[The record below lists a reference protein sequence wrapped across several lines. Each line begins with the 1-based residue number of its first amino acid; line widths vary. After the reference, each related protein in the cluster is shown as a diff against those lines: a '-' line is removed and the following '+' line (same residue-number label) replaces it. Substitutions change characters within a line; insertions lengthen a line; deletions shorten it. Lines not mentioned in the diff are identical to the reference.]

1 MDDLLQ
7 IINIY
12 WLTINRRKNKSDF
25 ELNFLGNITQIKNT
39 INLKS
44 EIYLKDMNQIIVS
57 NDNIDDVK
65 LLNLCENMIKRIEL
79 VKTILEENGIVCQ
92 NINKYYDQFLKLYKM
107 VKTHHL
113 SNNHISLM
121 KVNYG
126 HLINEKSLKINTYIY
141 CLEKWEKDNISLNQD
156 LTDSFERIINS
167 DDFKQLYK
175 AAMKSSYVDS
185 FIKDHKLTE
194 AYNDFMKDYAEQINK
209 YILYVPLTKGIK
221 AYVSNYMRIELN
233 INSIEFIGDFKD
245 NDKNNI
251 YISYLLINLLN
262 ESFHFLNRIKRKG
275 KYIKEC
281 ESSQNQKIDKE
292 IGVDLI
298 LHIFGTEYINFI
310 SIKNSKL
317 FNKIENWKKNDTNF
331 KVFDKIYLSDG
342 KTTQM
347 EYGLK

>member
-12 WLTINRRKNKSDF
+12 WSTINRRKNKSEV

-44 EIYLKDMNQIIVS
+44 EIYLKDMIHIIES
-57 NDNIDDVK
+57 NNNIDDVK
-65 LLNLCENMIKRIEL
+65 LLNLCEIMKKRIEL
-79 VKTILEENGIVCQ
+79 VKVILEENGIACQ

-113 SNNHISLM
+113 SNNYISFM
-121 KVNYG
+121 QANYG
-126 HLINEKSLKINTYIY
+126 HLINEKSLKIDIYIC

-156 LTDSFERIINS
+156 LTDSFGRIINS

-185 FIKDHKLTE
+185 FVKDHKLTK

-233 INSIEFIGDFKD
+233 INSIELIGDFKD
-245 NDKNNI
+245 YDKNNI

-262 ESFHFLNRIKRKG
+262 ESFHF
-275 KYIKEC
+275 
-281 ESSQNQKIDKE
+281 
-292 IGVDLI
+292 
-298 LHIFGTEYINFI
+298 
-310 SIKNSKL
+310 
-317 FNKIENWKKNDTNF
+317 
-331 KVFDKIYLSDG
+331 
-342 KTTQM
+342 
-347 EYGLK
+347 